1 MEKIDFFEAVNNS
14 MKKHLLE
21 RERRM
26 NTNTII
32 YVMDEDIKKFMFCKE
47 PDYAHISVLEG

>member
-1 MEKIDFFEAVNNS
+1 
-14 MKKHLLE
+14 MKKIFLE
-21 RERRM
+21 RKRRM

-47 PDYAHISVLEG
+47 PNYAPISVLEG